1 MPEYL
6 MSQVVVVYL
15 GRQLEAQFT
24 AHVLGREVV
33 VRRRGG
39 AGDVR
44 RAVALVREAAAT
56 DVDVIALEGMPLTLR
71 LGDIYLDHPLAQT
84 LRDAAGQTPLVD
96 GLDVR
101 DALDRLAVE
110 RITQSQPTLF
120 RFRRVLMAPGLN
132 RPALAVALAQHSPHL
147 RYADPA
153 LLFELPFSLPAGPW
167 LDRFARLMAGR
178 LAGLSFE
185 QISPPEGEG
194 TPRVKAD
201 FAWADLIAGD
211 INLMRRH
218 APYALRDKVV
228 VTDWLS
234 DADLTELRSRG
245 VAQVVVTVPCL
256 EGATVRPSAAIV
268 AGVLAALRPTDAPAL
283 VDDPSRL
290 AELPW
295 FPDLI
300 TL

>member
-1 MPEYL
+1 MPEYI
-6 MSQVVVVYL
+6 MPQVVVVHL
-15 GRQLEAQFT
+15 GRQPEAEFT
-24 AHVLGREVV
+24 AHVLGREVI
-33 VRRRGG
+33 VRRRGA
-39 AGDVR
+39 AGDMR
-44 RAVALVREAAAT
+44 RAVALVREATAT
-56 DVDVIALEGMPLTLR
+56 DVDVVALEGMPLTLR
-71 LGDIYLDHPLAQT
+71 LGDACFDHPMAQA

-96 GLDVR
+96 GLAVR
-101 DALDRLAVE
+101 DALDRLALR
-110 RITQSQPTLF
+110 RITQAHPTLF

-132 RPALAVALAQHSPHL
+132 RQALADALAQHSPRL

-211 INLMRRH
+211 MNLIRRH
-218 APYALRDKVV
+218 TPYNLRDKVI

-234 DADLTELRSRG
+234 DDDLAELRSRG

-256 EGATVRPSAAIV
+256 EGATARPSAAIV

-290 AELPW
+290 ADLPW